1 MPYHGFSLVSLVGR
15 LAILFCLLLS
25 FGHAPSS
32 KLIGV
37 GSQKYKIVTIRL
49 SDYHSGIRVLVAE
62 GFDVAGVDVKAGTV
76 DVVVTENSMPKIK
89 SLALGD
95 VVNSQDADPDVA
107 PDSRYMTY
115 AELTAILQNYAA
127 KFPALVRV
135 ESIGK
140 SHEGRDIWAIKI
152 SDNVNQHENEPAV
165 FFNAMHH
172 AREVMTTEVAIDII
186 DQLTVKYATDQAV
199 QNWVDSNEIWIV
211 PMVNP
216 DGNNRVWTSNSMW
229 RKNTRE
235 GYGVDINRNYPY
247 AWGSC
252 GGSSGSTYS
261 DTYRG
266 PSAGSEP
273 ETQAVMDL
281 VRRVQ
286 PVISVSYHSYSEIV
300 IYPYGCDGE
309 RAEDR
314 DIVEGLGRELGRKL
328 VKDSGSGTYEAGTSW
343 ELLYSVDGGDI
354 DWYYNTYRVLPYV
367 IEVNSGSQGFQPP
380 FSWRQSTVERMRPGW
395 ALMLDRLSQSGVRGV
410 VTLNGQR
417 AAQGQL
423 TITSLGLDAQ
433 AKDSVQTYPVK
444 ADGTFHAI
452 LKPGMYKVSFTI
464 NGAEVS
470 ADVTVGNDRVDV
482 NLDLVD

>member
-1 MPYHGFSLVSLVGR
+1 
-15 LAILFCLLLS
+15 
-25 FGHAPSS
+25 
-32 KLIGV
+32 
-37 GSQKYKIVTIRL
+37 
-49 SDYHSGIRVLVAE
+49 
-62 GFDVAGVDVKAGTV
+62 
-76 DVVVTENSMPKIK
+76 
-89 SLALGD
+89 
-95 VVNSQDADPDVA
+95 
-107 PDSRYMTY
+107 
-115 AELTAILQNYAA
+115 
-127 KFPALVRV
+127 
-135 ESIGK
+135 
-140 SHEGRDIWAIKI
+140 
-152 SDNVNQHENEPAV
+152 
-165 FFNAMHH
+165 
-172 AREVMTTEVAIDII
+172 
-186 DQLTVKYATDQAV
+186 
-199 QNWVDSNEIWIV
+199 
-211 PMVNP
+211 
-216 DGNNRVWTSNSMW
+216 
-229 RKNTRE
+229 
-235 GYGVDINRNYPY
+235 
-247 AWGSC
+247 
-252 GGSSGSTYS
+252 
-261 DTYRG
+261 
-266 PSAGSEP
+266 
-273 ETQAVMDL
+273 
-281 VRRVQ
+281 
-286 PVISVSYHSYSEIV
+286 VSYHSYSEIV